1 MIAIINFLYLVIILF
16 FLVAAFFIAYH
27 IIKYS
32 LSRAE
37 MIISLSI
44 FLSVFL
50 VLIFSNLY
58 LFFSIRMDRI
68 IGLINN

>member
-1 MIAIINFLYLVIILF
+1 MIAFINILYLVIMLF

-32 LSRAE
+32 LSRTE

-44 FLSVFL
+44 FLSIFL

-58 LFFSIRMDRI
+58 LFFSIRMDQI
-68 IGLINN
+68 ITSLIN